1 MEQISPT
8 SQQQTVAVEH
18 SLRDL
23 TMQCSYGC
31 KEVKDKPQH
40 LQKPQIK
47 MQVEKNK
54 QITTHKK
61 F

>member
-8 SQQQTVAVEH
+8 SLQRTVAVKR

-47 MQVEKNK
+47 MQVEKK
-54 QITTHKK
+54 
-61 F
+61 